1 MNPLLSIRN
10 LKTYFFTSRGTV
22 RAVDDVSLDVFE
34 GEVLAVVGETGC
46 GKSTLGLS
54 VMRLVPY
61 PGRIIGGEVLYKG
74 KNLLELDEG
83 ELRRIRGKEIAMIFQ
98 NPSKALN
105 PVYKIGYQI
114 AEMPKYHLGLKMS
127 EAWRIAV
134 DLLRSVRI
142 PDPELKASS
151 YPHSLSGG
159 MKQRSLIAMMISLKP
174 NLLIADEPTTAL
186 DVTVQAQIM
195 DLLEDIRREVGM
207 AMILITHNVGL
218 VAERSDRVAVMYA
231 GKLVEVG
238 PTDGVLEEPLHPY
251 TRGLISSLPTKRR
264 RKERLS
270 SIPGS
275 VPDLINPPKGC
286 RFSPRCPIKLEVCER
301 EEPPAEE
308 VGEGRK
314 VYCFAVR

>member
-10 LKTYFFTSRGTV
+10 LRTYFFTSRGTV

-83 ELRRIRGKEIAMIFQ
+83 ELRRIRGKEIAIIFQ

-195 DLLEDIRREVGM
+195 DLLEDIRKEVGM

>member
-207 AMILITHNVGL
+207 TMILITHNVGL